1 MKTFSSMTKRNVKI
15 FFKDKAMFFTSLITP
30 MILLVLYMTFLAK
43 VYRDSFASAVPDGFE
58 IDKNLLNGMVG
69 GEIFSSILAVCCVT
83 VAFCS
88 NLLMVNDKVSGA
100 RKDLVI
106 SPTKKSVFALSY
118 YVATLISTLIISIT
132 ATAACFV
139 YIAVQGWYLSFADV
153 LLVFFDVFLL
163 TMFGT
168 ALSSCINVFL
178 STNGQASAV
187 GTIVSAG
194 YGFICG
200 AYMPISSFGV
210 GLQNFLGFLPGTYG
224 TSLLRNHALRG
235 VFAEMINQHYPADV
249 VEKIKD
255 SVDCNLY
262 FFGKQVSIGTMYG
275 IMIGSIVLLIG
286 LYVLINYLKNRKA
299 VKN

>member
-30 MILLVLYMTFLAK
+30 IILLVLYMTFLAK
-43 VYRDSFASAVPDGFE
+43 VYRDGFASAVPDGFE

-153 LLVFFDVFLL
+153 LLVFIDVFLL

-235 VFAEMINQHYPADV
+235 VYAEMLKQRCPADV